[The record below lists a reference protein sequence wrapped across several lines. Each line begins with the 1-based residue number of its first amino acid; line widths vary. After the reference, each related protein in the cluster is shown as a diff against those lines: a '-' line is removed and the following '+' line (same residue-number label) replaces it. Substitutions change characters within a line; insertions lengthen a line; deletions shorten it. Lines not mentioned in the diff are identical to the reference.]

1 MFQSFCVVVV
11 SSSFS
16 IIRVFLN
23 PSVCSDSTT
32 FPSNTASSLCH
43 HHPFIRTFY
52 IFSLNLFNLN
62 FFPFLLRKQSLL
74 IRLLC
79 LRFIYLQLFTH
90 IFTSLP
96 LYSTL
101 LYTLSLSVSVFL
113 SFHESGVSMSTT
125 GERAMLKTARPKT
138 AFYSPLPSS
147 PLSDLYLK
155 KKTSDFKS
163 EREGGVVSVVG
174 PRKKLNS

>member
-101 LYTLSLSVSVFL
+101 LYTLSLRFCFSFL
-113 SFHESGVSMSTT
+113 PRKRRLHVHNR
-125 GERAMLKTARPKT
+125 RASDVEDRATKNGFLLPPPLLSLKR
-138 AFYSPLPSS
+138 PLPQ
-147 PLSDLYLK
+147 DE
-155 KKTSDFKS
+155 DFRFQ
-163 EREGGVVSVVG
+163 E
-174 PRKKLNS
+174 